1 MRFLCTKGRLPVA
14 VHTPYAEPGNDLKFL
29 QDLQG
34 LQGSFGMAVSFGMGG
49 KESMPQNGS

>member
-14 VHTPYAEPGNDLKFL
+14 VHTPYNESGKGLKFL

-34 LQGSFGMAVSFGMGG
+34 LQGSFGMAVSFGLGG

>member
-14 VHTPYAEPGNDLKFL
+14 VHTPYNESGKGLKFL

>member
-1 MRFLCTKGRLPVA
+1 MRSLCTKGRLPVA

-34 LQGSFGMAVSFGMGG
+34 SFGMAVSFGMGG

>member
-14 VHTPYAEPGNDLKFL
+14 VHTPYNESGKGLKFL
-29 QDLQG
+29 QD
-34 LQGSFGMAVSFGMGG
+34 LQGSFGMAVSFGLGG